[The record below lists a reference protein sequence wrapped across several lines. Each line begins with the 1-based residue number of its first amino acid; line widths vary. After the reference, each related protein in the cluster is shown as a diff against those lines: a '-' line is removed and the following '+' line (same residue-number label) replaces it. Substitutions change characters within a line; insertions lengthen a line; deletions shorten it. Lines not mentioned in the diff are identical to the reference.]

1 MEALAEELRRGIG
14 MICVNYYYQ
23 KDEEILLKAK
33 VLGERIRRFCSSFL
47 EGNIYGME
55 DEEYRNLERYVIQ
68 VLEDYLDAL
77 EQWDPVSMV
86 DTLDY
91 GLRELV
97 NIYID
102 KEEDCRGEEDD
113 G

>member
-14 MICVNYYYQ
+14 MICIAFYYE

-33 VLGERIRRFCSSFL
+33 ALGERIQKFCSSFL
-47 EGNIYGME
+47 QGNIYGME
-55 DEEYRNLERYVIQ
+55 DREYQELKQYVIQ
-68 VLEDYLDAL
+68 VLEDYLEAL
-77 EQWDPVSMV
+77 EQQDSVYMV

-102 KEEDCRGEEDD
+102 KEEDGREEDE
-113 G
+113 